1 MKIPK
6 TVVYFDSI
14 ATLEA
19 ATALLIGALVRT
31 GCSKTAALNA
41 IQPYHSELA
50 TFDKVCI
57 SREFVKPD
65 NHCAQESSRHRII
78 MASDAMGMGI
88 NNPDIKQVVQW
99 KQPSALCT
107 LWQRAGRAARGSSM
121 TGNFIWFVEPWCFKP
136 VTAGTNSQGAS
147 RSNNSPR
154 RPLPRELADVINNK
168 ICIRRSILE
177 FFGEDVAS
185 YAHPFGPQACCN
197 LCRGD
202 QSELRNS
209 HTVKRCV
216 KSLVSQKHFVEAAK
230 AALLKWRRDTAQSL
244 FSSTY
249 SLAREELILPTA
261 VIRVI
266 SQTASSIDTVD
277 TLGLLV
283 AGGWAGWDQHAAEVV
298 ELLLAICY
306 EAKAAKRAQYPQR
319 KRRALKEIDCNSQD
333 SNVKQSKI
341 AKFYV

>member
-1 MKIPK
+1 M
-6 TVVYFDSI
+6 
-14 ATLEA
+14 
-19 ATALLIGALVRT
+19 
-31 GCSKTAALNA
+31 
-41 IQPYHSELA
+41 
-50 TFDKVCI
+50 
-57 SREFVKPD
+57 
-65 NHCAQESSRHRII
+65 
-78 MASDAMGMGI
+78 
-88 NNPDIKQVVQW
+88 
-99 KQPSALCT
+99 
-107 LWQRAGRAARGSSM
+107 
-121 TGNFIWFVEPWCFKP
+121 
-136 VTAGTNSQGAS
+136 
-147 RSNNSPR
+147 
-154 RPLPRELADVINNK
+154 INNK

-298 ELLLAICY
+298 ELLLATCY